1 MTESLKV
8 REWGEYYAT
17 IQHVFIVSLIL
28 IKKVI
33 RNRNYGINKDE
44 VGVSWMKEKSLAFR
58 GVSEG
63 TDVVKID
70 FGVNDERGH

>member
-1 MTESLKV
+1 MGRVLRYDTTRVHS
-8 REWGEYYAT
+8 
-17 IQHVFIVSLIL
+17 IL
-28 IKKVI
+28 NINKKVI

>member
-1 MTESLKV
+1 MGRVLRYDTTRVHS
-8 REWGEYYAT
+8 
-17 IQHVFIVSLIL
+17 IL
-28 IKKVI
+28 NSNKKVI
-33 RNRNYGINKDE
+33 RNRNYGINKDKE
-44 VGVSWMKEKSLAFR
+44 GVSWMKEKSLAFR